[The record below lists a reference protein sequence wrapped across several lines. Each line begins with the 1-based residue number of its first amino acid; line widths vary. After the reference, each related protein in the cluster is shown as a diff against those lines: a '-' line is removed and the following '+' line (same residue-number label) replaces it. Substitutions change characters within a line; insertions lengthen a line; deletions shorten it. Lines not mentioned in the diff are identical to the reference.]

1 MVRQSLRNTLLPR
14 CRKRRKDLSMDAKRP
29 IPNRTEP
36 WIVDGW
42 NYATAVEPRLLPLA
56 DAARALGQ
64 QFPRRHVDPFLKSI
78 KAKFIKLVGWDAA
91 IDDARLTSDE
101 TYSAVYFHLLHLY
114 ETAQR
119 EARRHG

>member
-1 MVRQSLRNTLLPR
+1 
-14 CRKRRKDLSMDAKRP
+14 MDAKKI

-36 WIVDGW
+36 WISAGW
-42 NYATAVEPRLLPLA
+42 RYATSVEPRLLPLA
-56 DAARALGQ
+56 DEAQELGR
-64 QFPRRHVDPFLKSI
+64 QFPRRHVEPFLHGI

-91 IDDARLTSDE
+91 IDDARLTSDQ
-101 TYSAVYFHLLHLY
+101 TYSAVYFFLLHIF